1 MTPGL
6 AMPGTALACVLRGK
20 RCARTAPLSLPHD
33 HAAGTRRSR
42 LATLAP
48 PAVKVFF
55 NTILQQSVHAKTF
68 TFIMTHIWFYAI
80 SKKTGD
86 SKMHC
91 RKCGS
96 EAFTKNGFVAGTQ
109 RYKCK
114 QCGFQFTR
122 ETSHGK
128 PMKDKILALILYL
141 SGMSM
146 NMIGKI
152 VGVSTQ
158 SVMRWINM
166 FYEKFAANDES
177 QSNIEEIEVDEMVS
191 YITKKKITSG
201 SGKLLIITLENL
213 SAGNVVIVVPK
224 P

>member
-1 MTPGL
+1 MNFYAINGSPRKKGN
-6 AMPGTALACVLRGK
+6 TAEVLKKALEGVH
-20 RCARTAPLSLPHD
+20 SLLP
-33 HAAGTRRSR
+33 AAGTE
-42 LATLAP
+42 L
-48 PAVKVFF
+48 
-55 NTILQQSVHAKTF
+55 VHLETF
-68 TFIMTHIWFYAI
+68 TFIMTNIWFPAI

-86 SKMHC
+86 SKVHC

-96 EAFTKNGFVAGTQ
+96 EAFAKNGFIAGTQ

-141 SGMSM
+141 SGLSM

-166 FYEKFAANDES
+166 FYEKFAANAES

>member
-1 MTPGL
+1 
-6 AMPGTALACVLRGK
+6 
-20 RCARTAPLSLPHD
+20 
-33 HAAGTRRSR
+33 
-42 LATLAP
+42 
-48 PAVKVFF
+48 
-55 NTILQQSVHAKTF
+55 
-68 TFIMTHIWFYAI
+68 
-80 SKKTGD
+80 
-86 SKMHC
+86 MHC

-96 EAFTKNGFVAGTQ
+96 EVFVKNGFVAGVQ

-114 QCGFQFTR
+114 KCGFQFTR
-122 ETSHGK
+122 ETPHGK

-141 SGMSM
+141 SGLSM
-146 NMIGKI
+146 HMIGKI

-158 SVMRWINM
+158 SIMRWINM
-166 FYEKFAANDES
+166 FYEKFAANEIYDE
-177 QSNIEEIEVDEMVS
+177 NIEEIEVDEMVS